1 MADENIEIKVQDKVS
16 PSISTKLRTIAS
28 EARNADAAVKNLQT
42 QLSAINVGGLSQ
54 LINASASATRQLQ
67 QGALAA
73 QRLATEQQRTASA
86 AAQAAAAQTRV
97 ATAATQGATAQANL
111 ATATQRT
118 QTAQQQTANA
128 AQRLATEQQ
137 RTAVQTANAAAA
149 NDRAALAALRLQ
161 QAQDRAANS
170 TRNATSA
177 LGGYIRTAAGILGV
191 TISANAI
198 LASADAYVT
207 LQNKLQ
213 NVTKSQE
220 QVNTLTNELFELS
233 NRTRAGI
240 EETATAFTRFDRAL
254 AFMGKSQEDSL
265 RMTETINKALIVSGA
280 TAQEASSALLQ
291 LSQGFNAGKLQ
302 GDEFRAVSE
311 NMPIVLDA
319 VAKALNVPI
328 NRVKELSTEGK
339 ITSEVL
345 FNAFALIQDQVDA
358 TFNKTTPTIS
368 QSLTVLRNNAIQF
381 FGELNKATGFT
392 AGLSRAILWLGENL
406 KTVAVIVAG
415 LGVALLV
422 AFGAPLVGALAGAT
436 AAVKAFT
443 LALASNPIGLIV
455 VALSAAIAYLALFRD
470 EINLGI
476 DDVTTLGDFF
486 RATFEGI
493 GQAIDGVKTIA
504 SQLWAELRDFASAA
518 LGEITSNVD
527 DSTSSWSDSYAEF
540 FQTNRTGW
548 AGALENAAKV
558 LDAIAGLLT
567 GAATFA
573 GRAMAEVVISVQNG
587 IANAYNVVAG
597 WIENVT
603 NKAIEAA
610 NRLRA
615 MVGKSAYELVQFERM
630 GSAGQTEF
638 ESWGKLWAQSLEDG
652 FNSQGGAMQNL
663 LNGLFDRSQQIGA
676 QRRAA
681 GSAQLRG
688 AGTSQLAGATDA
700 NAAKAAE
707 RRALAMEKINTQ
719 LDNELARMFQL
730 QPQREAQAKFDQIEE
745 SLIQK
750 KIKLTSEEAEA
761 IKAKIKAVQDATE
774 VQRQFDA
781 IYAEAVNPL
790 KEYNASQEAANKL
803 LQMGA
808 ITQEQHARAV
818 TKASEAYAN
827 SQDPLRQYNRDLEQ
841 QLQLLQMLPKQREI
855 EQQVMQVQNDL
866 LAKGIVLNETELAQL
881 REKLLLI
888 QQVNAVSQQE
898 ASLLDAS
905 VNKRQQFIDQLKA
918 IQNLRNNSG
927 SGFNAGD
934 QAEATNSMLQGMGID
949 TTNFQTQLNAQLA
962 QYQTYVEQLKMLNEQ
977 RLISDQ
983 EYAAA
988 SMQLELQRQNLYLN
1002 SASSFFGNLA
1012 ALQQSGNKK
1021 MAAVG
1026 KAAAIAQAMINTYQ
1040 SATSAYSAMASIPYV
1055 GPALGAAAA
1064 AAAIAAGLA
1073 NVQQI
1078 RSQNTGFQMG
1088 GYTGSMGVSE
1098 VAGVVH
1104 GQEFVMNASATNRIG
1119 VADLQALQT
1128 GAASVQR
1135 NDEQAMAASVGRGGN
1150 SEPAPAPVVNVP
1162 FSAVVVQ
1169 SKEAALAGLKSSEG
1183 RAFILETIE
1192 QNGGTV
1198 AKIVGVK

>member
-73 QRLATEQQRTASA
+73 QRLATEQQRTATA

-118 QTAQQQTANA
+118 QTAQQQTATA

-198 LASADAYVT
+198 LASADAYTT

-213 NVTKSQE
+213 NVTKTQE

-233 NRTRAGI
+233 NRTRSGV
-240 EETATAFTRFDRAL
+240 EETATAFARFDRAL

-265 RMTETINKALIVSGA
+265 RLTETINKALIVSGA

-302 GDEFRAVSE
+302 GDEFRAVAE
-311 NMPIVLDA
+311 NMPIALDA

-345 FNAFALIQDQVDA
+345 YEAFKIIQDQVDA
-358 TFNKTTPTIS
+358 TFAKTTPTIS

-381 FGELNKATGFT
+381 FGELDKATGFT
-392 AGLSRAILWLGENL
+392 AGLSRAIIWLGENL

-422 AFGAPLVGALAGAT
+422 AFGAPLAGALAGAT

-455 VALSAAIAYLALFRD
+455 VALSTAIAYLTLFRD

-493 GQAIDGVKTIA
+493 GQAINDVKSIA

-587 IANAYNVVAG
+587 IADAYNAVAG
-597 WIENVT
+597 WIESVT

-610 NRLRA
+610 NKLRA

-652 FNSQGGAMQNL
+652 FNSQGGAMQNM

-707 RRALAMEKINTQ
+707 RRALALEKINTQ
-719 LDNELARMFQL
+719 LDNELSRMFQL
-730 QPQREAQAKFDQIEE
+730 APQREAQAKFDQIEE

-761 IKAKIKAVQDATE
+761 IKAKIRAVQEANE

-781 IYAEAVNPL
+781 IYQEAVGPL
-790 KEYNASQEAANKL
+790 KEYTATQEAANKL

-808 ITQEQHARAV
+808 ISQEQYSRAV

-827 SQDPLRQYNRDLEQ
+827 SQDPLRQYNKDLQ
-841 QLQLLQMLPKQREI
+841 QQFDLLSMLPKQREV
-855 EQQVMQVQNDL
+855 EQQIMQVQNDL
-866 LAKGIVLNETELAQL
+866 LSKGIVLNEQELAQL
-881 REKLLLI
+881 RERLVLL
-888 QQVNAVSQQE
+888 QQLNAVSQQE
-898 ASLLDAS
+898 ASLMAGS
-905 VNKRQQFIDQLKA
+905 VERRQGYIDQLTA
-918 IQNLRNNSG
+918 INNLLRNPD
-927 SGFNAGD
+927 SGFTKSDAMSAIGGSD
-934 QAEATNSMLQGMGID
+934 VGQFLVGSPEMMQAEVDRLGEMYSQIDALRQADLISEQTAAAAKLQIW
-949 TTNFQTQLNAQLA
+949 NAQQNAQLNTA
-962 QYQTYVEQLKMLNEQ
+962 KT
-977 RLISDQ
+977 
-983 EYAAA
+983 
-988 SMQLELQRQNLYLN
+988 
-1002 SASSFFGNLA
+1002 FFGHLEG
-1012 ALQQSGNKK
+1012 LQSSNNRKL
-1021 MAAVG
+1021 AAVG
-1026 KAAAIAQAMINTYQ
+1026 KAAAITNAVINTYQ
-1040 SATSAYSAMASIPYV
+1040 AATGAYASMASIPYV

-1064 AAAIAAGLA
+1064 AAAIAAGMA
-1073 NVQQI
+1073 NVAQI
-1078 RSQNTGFQMG
+1078 RSQQTGFMQG
-1088 GYTGSMGVSE
+1088 GYTGSIARDE

-1104 GQEFVMNASATNRIG
+1104 GQEFVMDAATTARIG
-1119 VADLQALQT
+1119 VNNLEALRN
-1128 GAASVQR
+1128 GAAQVQR
-1135 NDEQAMAASVGRGGN
+1135 PDAA
-1150 SEPAPAPVVNVP
+1150 PAPAASAASGSGNGSDNVGNTTNLRIINTLDPDLVGEYLGTPEGEQVFVNAIRKNADSVRQAI
-1162 FSAVVVQ
+1162 S
-1169 SKEAALAGLKSSEG
+1169 
-1183 RAFILETIE
+1183 
-1192 QNGGTV
+1192 NG
-1198 AKIVGVK
+1198 